1 MLNFISLHIHVF
13 YFHVSTDIHMQLYVS
28 FLFPNSD
35 IQIPRELIDNFRN
48 GSKQPISALNE
59 YCSLKRLVVSYRED
73 AVLTYTFKQTF
84 AYVCNVD
91 GKEYPQGIG
100 STKKEAKA
108 NSARIAFNIILG
120 FDKEEVDED
129 GKIFFFFFIPKHDFF
144 FAYMNLS
151 KFIMIHMYIYCS
163 ETGFQKHCS
172 NLLKWVRM
180 NGYFP

>member
-1 MLNFISLHIHVF
+1 
-13 YFHVSTDIHMQLYVS
+13 MQLYVS
-28 FLFPNSD
+28 FLFPNPD

-91 GKEYPQGIG
+91 SKEYPQGIG

-144 FAYMNLS
+144 FAYMNYE
-151 KFIMIHMYIYCS
+151 F
-163 ETGFQKHCS
+163 
-172 NLLKWVRM
+172 V
-180 NGYFP
+180 

>member
-1 MLNFISLHIHVF
+1 MGIISL
-13 YFHVSTDIHMQLYVS
+13 
-28 FLFPNSD
+28 FLP
-35 IQIPRELIDNFRN
+35 IQIPRELIENFRN

-73 AVLTYTFKQTF
+73 AVLTYTFKETF

-129 GKIFFFFFIPKHDFF
+129 GGILCIFFSD
-144 FAYMNLS
+144 S
-151 KFIMIHMYIYCS
+151 K
-163 ETGFQKHCS
+163 T
-172 NLLKWVRM
+172 
-180 NGYFP
+180 